1 MNEQERSR
9 LIERIVENHLNES
22 ERAELLP
29 QLGEGTN
36 VRQELLA
43 EQAIS
48 RAIARDRQ
56 QLPVASTTPSPRLL
70 DALSNAPVLP
80 SAAASFWGS
89 GGLLVGFSLVI
100 VVGVGL
106 MLFPGLFG
114 ISGDA
119 APTSREVPP
128 AAVADTSSSIP
139 VVIPSTS
146 SEPNEGKK
154 WRREASPS
162 ASSTTKGA
170 AKTEK
175 ELGNPSTPVLDGKPA
190 PPTEHQGQQPQLPVF
205 HDNSGAMP
213 ISPK

>member
-1 MNEQERSR
+1 LENKQMNEQERSR
-9 LIERIVENHLNES
+9 LIERIAENHLNES
-22 ERAELLP
+22 ERAELLA

-139 VVIPSTS
+139 AVIPSIS

-154 WRREASPS
+154 WRREAS
-162 ASSTTKGA
+162 
-170 AKTEK
+170 
-175 ELGNPSTPVLDGKPA
+175 TPVLDGKPA
-190 PPTEHQGQQPQLPVF
+190 QPTEHQGQQPQLPVF